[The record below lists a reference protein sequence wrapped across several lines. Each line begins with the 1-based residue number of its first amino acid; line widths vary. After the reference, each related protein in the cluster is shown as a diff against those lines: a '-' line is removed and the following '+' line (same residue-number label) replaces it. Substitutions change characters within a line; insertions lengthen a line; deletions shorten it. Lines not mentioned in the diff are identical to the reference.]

1 MFWKYTLF
9 ESKLALNNRKNWVIA
24 LFFLMVFT
32 LLFMYTA
39 SENAPKSLYEQK
51 VEEAKDMEAFFHY
64 MDTVRF
70 DNEEAAGVYELVT
83 KQASLINMQRWYIG
97 SGDDSDQFIEDGL
110 ELNELRLQVH
120 ELGDIGVPAHYLKSK
135 AEILRETAVL
145 EFIKKYEL
153 PLESESFLTSYFIE
167 EAFKSVS
174 GLVFFIVVLIAGSE
188 MLTFEQ
194 RHTSILN
201 GFPIPFMHKITS
213 KIIIHFILISVCLL
227 AGFLIGLTYLDSKL
241 EALDFQ
247 FPILIYMNGD
257 YIAVTVA
264 QYIIYMLLAFLM
276 STMIV
281 LLGAILC
288 NMIFKH
294 AFATILA
301 GAAVF
306 LIPHLMMLAG
316 WKIPV
321 LSKISYLDFA
331 NILEGETAIV
341 LQSPSLDF
349 INGYIWMSL
358 VLVMLVGIIYI
369 LHKSS
374 YAEGRLQALRKVA

>member
-9 ESKLALNNRKNWVIA
+9 ESKLALNNRKNWAIA
-24 LFFLMVFT
+24 LFFLMIFP

-39 SENAPKSLYEQK
+39 SENAPKSLYEKK
-51 VEEAKDMEAFFHY
+51 VEEAKDMETFFHY
-64 MDTVRF
+64 MDAVRF
-70 DNEEAAGVYELVT
+70 DDDEAAEVYGIVT

-97 SGDDSDQFIEDGL
+97 SGDEPDQFIEDGL

-120 ELGDIGVPAHYLKSK
+120 ELGNVGVPDHYIKSK
-135 AEILRETAVL
+135 AEILQETAIL

-167 EAFKSVS
+167 EAFKTIS

-194 RHTSILN
+194 RHTSIFN
-201 GFPIPFMHKITS
+201 GFPIRFMDKITS
-213 KIIIHFILISVCLL
+213 KIMIQFLSISIFLL
-227 AGFLIGLTYLDSKL
+227 AGFLIGLAYLDSKL
-241 EALDFQ
+241 AALDFQ
-247 FPILIYMNGD
+247 FPILIYVNGD
-257 YIAVTVA
+257 YIAVTIA
-264 QYIIYMLLAFLM
+264 QYIVYMLIGFLM
-276 STMIV
+276 ITMIV

-301 GAAVF
+301 GVAVF
-306 LIPHLMMLAG
+306 LIPHVMILAG

-321 LSKISYLDFA
+321 LSMISYLDFA
-331 NILEGETAIV
+331 NILEGEAAIA
-341 LQSPSLDF
+341 LQSPSIDF
-349 INGYIWMSL
+349 INGYIWMAI
-358 VLVMLVGIIYI
+358 VLILLVGIIYI

-374 YAEGRLQALRKVA
+374 YAEGRLKASRKVA